1 MSVKRTTQN
10 NVRPAGAWHAQFSA
24 AAVLLGIGWLAA
36 WFYGLAGRALAEPDE
51 GRYAEVAHEMFTS
64 GEWITPRLDGF
75 NFFDKPPLH
84 YWASATAYALFGAHP
99 WSARLWCVLT
109 GLLAIVAIGWAG
121 ARLFGREAGGYAA
134 AILGSSLLFVFA
146 AHINTLDIGVAAFLA
161 VGMACFLVA
170 QFDPTALHLRARL
183 NLLMWAA
190 LALAVLS
197 KGLIGVVLPGLILG
211 LYMLW
216 QRDWGVLRRVSLV
229 PGVLMLLVLCA
240 PWFILI
246 CRLHPDFF
254 EYFFIREHFTR
265 FLTSADGR
273 SKVFGFF
280 LPVVLLGLFPW
291 TLLLPWSKTGWRAI
305 GAGGPAQRFLLVWVG
320 VVFVFFSV
328 SHSQLPFYILPVFPA
343 LALLLGRA
351 ATVLS
356 LQALVRRFW
365 WVATLTTLGAATA
378 TAIALAARTAIPKAV
393 LEDVLSGLSLAL
405 VLMALAAMVGAW
417 ALHRGRRRTAIHGL
431 ALATLIGWQLT
442 LVSSQ
447 PLNDMRSA
455 APVARLIQPELGPH
469 TEIFTVHAYLRALPF
484 YLGRPVTVVDQDSDD
499 LVPGL
504 ASRPHGY
511 IADLATFEQ
520 RWRASHDAIALV
532 ADDLVGQLRSEGLPF
547 RELGREATGVIITRH
562 ETALPP
568 LRATP

>member
-1 MSVKRTTQN
+1 MSVKHMAQN
-10 NVRPAGAWHAQFSA
+10 DVRPAGAWHARFSA

-64 GEWITPRLDGF
+64 GDWITPRLDGF

-99 WSARLWCVLT
+99 WSARLWCALT

-134 AILGSSLLFVFA
+134 VILGSSLLFVFA
-146 AHINTLDIGVAAFLA
+146 AHINTLDMGVTAFLA

-170 QFDPTALHLRARL
+170 QFDPTARHLRTRL

-197 KGLIGVVLPGLILG
+197 KGLIGVVFPGMILG
-211 LYMLW
+211 IFMLW

-229 PGVLMLLVLCA
+229 PGVLVLLVLCA

-254 EYFFIREHFTR
+254 DYFFIREHFTR

-280 LPVVLLGLFPW
+280 LPVVILGMFPW
-291 TLLLPWSKTGWRAI
+291 TLLLPWNRTGWRAI
-305 GAGGPAQRFLLVWVG
+305 GASQPAQRFLLVWVS
-320 VVFVFFSV
+320 VVFVFFSA

-351 ATVLS
+351 ATVLP
-356 LQALVRRFW
+356 LQALARRFW
-365 WVATLTTLGAATA
+365 LIATLTTLGAATA

-393 LEDVLSGLSLAL
+393 LQDVLSGLSLAL
-405 VLMALAAMVGAW
+405 VLMALAAMVGTW

-431 ALATLIGWQLT
+431 ALATLIAWQLT

-455 APVARLIQPELGPH
+455 DPVARLIQPELGPH
-469 TEIFTVHAYLRALPF
+469 TEVFTVHAYLRALPF

-499 LVPGL
+499 LTPGL
-504 ASRPHGY
+504 ASRPDGY

-562 ETALPP
+562 ETAPP
-568 LRATP
+568 LRSTP